1 MGLIKRISHRP
12 ANLSGG
18 EQQRVAIARALINKP
33 DLILA
38 DEPTGNLDNA
48 SSELVSNLL
57 IENVRRSGAS
67 ALIATHNLELAKKF
81 DIIFEIK
88 NGNINLI

>member
-1 MGLIKRISHRP
+1 MSRKRKAPVRKVYSDPKFR
-12 ANLSGG
+12 
-18 EQQRVAIARALINKP
+18 
-33 DLILA
+33 
-38 DEPTGNLDNA
+38 
-48 SSELVSNLL
+48 SELVSKLL
-57 IENVRRSGAS
+57 IENVRSSGAS